1 MVSQITFL
9 VFLETNESE
18 KVANDFSLAFKAV
31 QVYGAIQSS
40 YQGFA

>member
-1 MVSQITFL
+1 MILDYIYFI
-9 VFLETNESE
+9 LETNESE